1 VVAGD
6 LEAVEEAAGLHAQ
19 REGDA
24 DVAALVRTARTR
36 DRQLIL
42 LLSSGSL
49 QLTLLQG
56 GLVGCA
62 AAGIARAWSW
72 CCLGCYYL

>member
-1 VVAGD
+1 VAVIKEGARRLEGVVAGD

-49 QLTLLQG
+49 QLEQE
-56 GLVGCA
+56 
-62 AAGIARAWSW
+62 RP
-72 CCLGCYYL
+72 CCKED